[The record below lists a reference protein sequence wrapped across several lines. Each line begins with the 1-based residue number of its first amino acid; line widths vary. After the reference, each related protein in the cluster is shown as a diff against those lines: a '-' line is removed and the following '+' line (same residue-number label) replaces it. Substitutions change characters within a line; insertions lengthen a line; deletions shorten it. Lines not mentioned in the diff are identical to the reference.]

1 MAELNEQGKNFYP
14 AAEVEATTKTTCS
27 GTKTT
32 SCTRRA
38 GERTEGNV
46 CSDIKYDLTAAYSA
60 PHIIIVWG
68 AAWWGEVGCTIRY
81 DLTEAKTKCGSRRK
95 LRTDKQIMCV

>member
-14 AAEVEATTKTTCS
+14 AAEVEATTKTTCP

-38 GERTEGNV
+38 
-46 CSDIKYDLTAAYSA
+46 IKYDLTAAYSA

>member
-1 MAELNEQGKNFYP
+1 MHDTSLSISKPFKTRPPDSPYISADP
-14 AAEVEATTKTTCS
+14 AWYY
-27 GTKTT
+27 
-32 SCTRRA
+32 
-38 GERTEGNV
+38 V